1 MSEPRVDVVVV
12 SYGSRDTLR
21 ACVEPLCRADGVR
34 VIVVDN
40 ASPDDALE
48 TIADLPVTAIRAG
61 RNGGFSFGC
70 NRGAAAG
77 TAEYVLFLNP
87 DAILSPADLDA
98 LAAVLDR
105 DPSTGLVGPRIL
117 GGEGE
122 LLLSRRRQPRLRTSF
137 AQALFLHRVLPW
149 AAWTDEMIRDPAAYE
164 HAGEADWVSGAC
176 MLVRRTALEQI
187 GGFDEGFFLYC
198 EDTDICLRLRT
209 AGHGVRFEPAAEAR
223 HIEGSSAPRSEL
235 VAIHA
240 RSRLRY
246 ARLHYRPGGAWLEAA
261 AVCLWALTHAV
272 VAAPRR
278 PATARGHLAALRAV
292 LRQSRSA
299 AVTG

>member
-1 MSEPRVDVVVV
+1 VSARVDVVVV

-48 TIADLPVTAIRAG
+48 TIADLPVEAIRAG

-70 NRGAAAG
+70 NLGAAAG

-87 DAILSPADLDA
+87 DAILSPASLDA
-98 LAAVLDR
+98 LVATLDR
-105 DPSTGLVGPRIL
+105 DPGAGLAGPKIL

-122 LLLSRRRQPRLRTSF
+122 LLLSRRRLPRLRSTF
-137 AQALFLHRVLPW
+137 AQALFLHRVFPTAVW
-149 AAWTDEMIRDPAAYE
+149 ADEMVRDPAVYDR
-164 HAGEADWVSGAC
+164 AGEAEWLSGAC
-176 MLVRRTALEQI
+176 MLARRSAFERI

-198 EDTDICLRLRT
+198 EDTDICLRLRA
-209 AGHGVRFEPAAEAR
+209 AGHRVLYEPGAVAR

-235 VAIHA
+235 LAIHA
-240 RSRLRY
+240 RSRVRY
-246 ARLHYRPGGAWLEAA
+246 ARLHYRRPAAALEAA
-261 AVCLWALTHAV
+261 AVVLSALTHAAV
-272 VAAPRR
+272 TLPRR
-278 PATARGHLAALRAV
+278 PATARGHLAALRA
-292 LRQSRSA
+292 A
-299 AVTG
+299 ALA

>member
-1 MSEPRVDVVVV
+1 MSTRVDVVVV
-12 SYGSRDTLR
+12 SYGSAGTLR

-48 TIADLPVTAIRAG
+48 TIADLPVTTIRAG

-70 NRGAAAG
+70 NLGAGAG
-77 TAEYVLFLNP
+77 TSEYVLFLNP
-87 DAILSPADLDA
+87 DAILSPAHLDA
-98 LAAVLDR
+98 MVAALDG
-105 DPSTGLVGPRIL
+105 DPATGLVGPRIL

-122 LLLSRRRQPRLRTSF
+122 LLLTRRRLPRLRTSF
-137 AQALFLHRVLPW
+137 AQALFLHRVLPH
-149 AAWTDEMIRDPAAYE
+149 AAWTDEMIRDPQVYD

-176 MLVRRTALEQI
+176 MLVRRSAFEQI

-198 EDTDICLRLRT
+198 EDTDICLRLRE
-209 AGHGVRFEPAAEAR
+209 AGHGVRYEPSAVAR

-240 RSRLRY
+240 RSRVRY
-246 ARLHYRPGGAWLEAA
+246 ARLHYGRGAAWLEAV
-261 AVCLWALTHAV
+261 AVALWALTHAV
-272 VAAPRR
+272 AAAPRR

-292 LRQSRSA
+292 IA
-299 AVTG
+299 A